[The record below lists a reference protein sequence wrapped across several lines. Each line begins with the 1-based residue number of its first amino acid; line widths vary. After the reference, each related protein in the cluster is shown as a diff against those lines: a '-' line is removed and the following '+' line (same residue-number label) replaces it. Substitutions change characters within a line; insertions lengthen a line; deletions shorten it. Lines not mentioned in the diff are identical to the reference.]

1 MKRYVRLNKNVP
13 KWAYDHIAHET
24 KTNLPKKT
32 KNKKNH
38 FWLIKHLEVCKA
50 LDLLANSIQI
60 LINYKWQNWHIKSEN
75 GRCQL
80 EDHRVSLFIDTFGC
94 KEFEQKPSPWCH
106 IKFQGW
112 CDWRKHV
119 FCWICRLDCHLL
131 LLFLRWDKLWTRH
144 YQN

>member
-1 MKRYVRLNKNVP
+1 MNLWPDYTWNKNKYP
-13 KWAYDHIAHET
+13 
-24 KTNLPKKT
+24 PQ
-32 KNKKNH
+32 KNPP
-38 FWLIKHLEVCKA
+38 FLVYQTFRGFCKA
-50 LDLLANSIQI
+50 LDLPTNSMQI

-80 EDHRVSLFIDTFGC
+80 EDHRLSLFIDTFGC

-106 IKFQGW
+106 IKFQCW

-119 FCWICRLDCHLL
+119 FCWICILDCHLL
-131 LLFLRWDKLWTRH
+131 LLFLRWNKLWTRH